1 MPTVQV
7 MTDSPAPIS
16 TEAVADPPR
25 HVRRLF
31 AVLVVLALA
40 AAGALVG
47 IGASPAAAA
56 SAEESEL
63 YALTNQ
69 ARAARGLRPL
79 AYDGAASNVARTWA
93 QELAR
98 SGSLRHN
105 PNLVAQVDSQVT
117 NQWTRVGEN
126 VGYAQSIPAVQ
137 SQYMASAPHAANILG
152 QYNRVGVG
160 TARDGAGRVWTTLV
174 FILGPALPTVDPAVF
189 RPFATASSLV
199 DQQYRDLL
207 GRPADPAGLSAWS
220 GQLLSGQQTPASLVT
235 ALLTSGESNALVA
248 PVARLYEAYF
258 LRLPDPAGFDFWVSY
273 MRRGASLAQV
283 SAAFAGSAEFV
294 ARYGALSPSG
304 FVDLVYRNV
313 LGRAPDAGGR
323 TYWVGQLVNGFRDRG
338 SVMLGFSESVEH
350 VQATRARTT
359 VTLTYLGL
367 LNRTPDPGS
376 LAYWAGQ
383 LAAGRPL
390 QPLVASIWASP
401 EYQSRRF

>member
-1 MPTVQV
+1 
-7 MTDSPAPIS
+7 MTETPAPTLPDI
-16 TEAVADPPR
+16 VADPPR
-25 HVRRLF
+25 PVRRLF

-69 ARAARGLRPL
+69 ARAARGLGPL

-137 SQYMASAPHAANILG
+137 SLYMASAPHAANILG

-174 FILGPALPTVDPAVF
+174 FILGPALAPPPPTVDPAVF
-189 RPFATASSLV
+189 RPFANAPSLV

-207 GRPADPAGLSAWS
+207 GRPADPSGLSIWS

-258 LRLPDPAGFDFWVSY
+258 LRLPDPGGLDYWVSY

-283 SAAFAGSAEFV
+283 SAAFAGSPEFV

-313 LGRAPDAGGR
+313 LGRAPDLGGL

-338 SVMLGFSESVEH
+338 SVMLGFSESVER
-350 VQATRARTT
+350 VQATWARTT
-359 VTLTYLGL
+359 VTLTYLGM
-367 LNRTPDPGS
+367 LNRTPDAGG

-390 QPLVASIWASP
+390 QPLVAGIWASP

>member
-1 MPTVQV
+1 
-7 MTDSPAPIS
+7 MTETPAP
-16 TEAVADPPR
+16 TLPDAAAAPP
-25 HVRRLF
+25 HPLRRLF
-31 AVLVVLALA
+31 AVVVVLALA
-40 AAGALVG
+40 AAGAFVG
-47 IGASPAAAA
+47 IGASPAAAV

-63 YALTNQ
+63 YNLTNQ
-69 ARAARGLRPL
+69 ARAARGLGPL

-137 SQYMASAPHAANILG
+137 NLYMASAPHAANILG

-174 FILGPALPTVDPAVF
+174 FILGPALPPPAPTVDPAVF
-189 RPFATASSLV
+189 RPFTTAPSLV

-207 GRPADPAGLSAWS
+207 GRPADPAGLSTWS

-235 ALLTSGESNALVA
+235 TLLTSGESNALVA

-258 LRLPDPAGFDFWVSY
+258 LRLPDPGGFDYWVNY
-273 MRRGASLAQV
+273 MRRGATLAQV
-283 SAAFAGSAEFV
+283 SAAFAASPEFV
-294 ARYGALSPSG
+294 ARYGALSQSG
-304 FVDLVYRNV
+304 FVDLIYRNV
-313 LGRAPDAGGR
+313 LGRPADLGGL
-323 TYWVGQLVNGFRDRG
+323 TYWVGQLVNGLRDRG
-338 SVMLGFSESVEH
+338 SVMLGFSESAEH
-350 VQATRARTT
+350 VRATWARTT
-359 VTLTYLGL
+359 VTLTYLGM
-367 LNRTPDPGS
+367 LNRTPDAGG

>member
-1 MPTVQV
+1 

-25 HVRRLF
+25 PVRRLF

-69 ARAARGLRPL
+69 ARAARGLGPL

-93 QELAR
+93 RELAR

-126 VGYAQSIPAVQ
+126 AGYAQSIPAVQ
-137 SQYMASAPHAANILG
+137 NVYMASAPHAANILG
-152 QYNRVGVG
+152 DYNRVGVG

-174 FILGPALPTVDPAVF
+174 FIKGPALAPPAPTVDPAVF

-207 GRPADPAGLSAWS
+207 GRPADPAGLSTWS
-220 GQLLSGQQTPASLVT
+220 GQLLSGQQTPSSLVT
-235 ALLTSGESNALVA
+235 ALLTSAESNALVA

-258 LRLPDPAGFDFWVSY
+258 LRLPDPAGFDFWVNY

-294 ARYGALSPSG
+294 TRYGALSQTA
-304 FVDLVYRNV
+304 FVELVYRNV
-313 LGRAPDAGGR
+313 LGRTPDLAGL
-323 TYWVGQLVNGFRDRG
+323 TYWVGQLLSGARDRG

-350 VQATRARTT
+350 IRATWARTT
-359 VTLTYLGL
+359 VTLTYLGM
-367 LNRTPDPGS
+367 LNRTPDAGG

>member
-1 MPTVQV
+1 
-7 MTDSPAPIS
+7 MTDTPAPTLPDI
-16 TEAVADPPR
+16 VADPPR

-69 ARAARGLRPL
+69 ARAARGLGPL

-93 QELAR
+93 RELAR

-105 PNLVAQVDSQVT
+105 PNLVAQVDNQVT

-126 VGYAQSIPAVQ
+126 AGYAQSIAAVQ
-137 SQYMASAPHAANILG
+137 SLYMASAPHAANILG

-174 FILGPALPTVDPAVF
+174 FILGPALAPPPPTVDPAAF
-189 RPFATASSLV
+189 RPFANASSLV

-207 GRPADPAGLSAWS
+207 GRSADAAGLAAWS
-220 GQLLSGQQTPASLVT
+220 NLLLSGQQTPASLVT
-235 ALLTSGESNALVA
+235 ALLTSAESNALVA

-294 ARYGALSPSG
+294 ARYGALSPTA
-304 FVDLVYRNV
+304 FVDRVYRNV
-313 LGRAPDAGGR
+313 HGRTPDLAGL
-323 TYWVGQLVNGFRDRG
+323 TYWVGQLVNGLRDRG
-338 SVMLGFSESVEH
+338 AVMLGFSESPEH
-350 VQATRARTT
+350 IRATWARTT
-359 VTLTYLGL
+359 VTLTYLGM
-367 LNRTPDPGS
+367 LNRAPDAGG